1 MGKRAMRYLPHGS
14 NGSEPTTLVPLYTL
28 HYQFLFVKL
37 RPSDL
42 TLFVL
47 VMGPQVIAGEE
58 GKKKKKKRVMEMGK
72 KKIYKKG

>member
-47 VMGPQVIAGEE
+47 VMGPSHCWGRR
-58 GKKKKKKRVMEMGK
+58 KKKKETCYGDGK
-72 KKIYKKG
+72 EKNI